1 MATSTSLAHIGYALA
16 TRTKQ
21 SFDQFERS
29 SQYNTAIRPFVSI
42 LSKAARSIQAFKTLG
57 SLIQQY
63 NGLKAEVNMHIPNS
77 ERSQFDDLLASVPSD
92 ITYDVVAQETQEV
105 FKNTSQFISAFNTKL
120 QQYHDAIKA
129 EIPNE
134 YAQFSQ
140 FSREELLEKISTLYV
155 DKSLS
160 DLFSGI
166 KYNDYSTTALFLFY
180 SQLNPQDLPK
190 TTSDI
195 KTLLEAARTHANQ
208 LPQLDVPKLQF
219 SSNPHLADHIQYQ
232 KVIESLSLM
241 NQEFR
246 TSHGATNNVVL
257 PHLPEPNDPKLEL

>member
-1 MATSTSLAHIGYALA
+1 MATSLAHICYALA
-16 TRTKQ
+16 TGRKQ
-21 SFDQFERS
+21 SFKQFERS
-29 SQYNTAIRPFVSI
+29 SQYDTGIGRFVSI
-42 LSKAARSIQAFKTLG
+42 LTKAARSIQAFKTLG

-77 ERSQFDDLLASVPSD
+77 ERAHLDDLLESAPTINQDSVDQKIQDLFND
-92 ITYDVVAQETQEV
+92 IKRFT
-105 FKNTSQFISAFNTKL
+105 SAFNTERM
-120 QQYHDAIKA
+120 QYNDKIKA

-134 YAQFSQ
+134 YAQFGQ
-140 FSREELLEKISTLYV
+140 FSRKELLEKISTLYV

-195 KTLLEAARTHANQ
+195 KTLLDAAQIRANQ
-208 LPQLDVPKLQF
+208 LPQLDVPQLQL
-219 SSNPHLADHIQYQ
+219 SSDPHLADNTQQYQ
-232 KVIESLSLM
+232 KTNESLSLM
-241 NQEFR
+241 NQKFS
-246 TSHGATNNVVL
+246 TSHGETNEFVL
-257 PHLPEPNDPKLEL
+257 PHQPEPNHPRLEL